1 MLTGL
6 LEIGDE
12 ITAIDEVDVKNSN
25 IMQVN
30 QLMSNK
36 MKIRLTVLPYVNH
49 KYL

>member
-12 ITAIDEVDVKNSN
+12 IIAIDDVDVKNSN

-30 QLMSNK
+30 QLMTNK
-36 MKIRLTVLPYVNH
+36 NMIKLTVLPYVNH